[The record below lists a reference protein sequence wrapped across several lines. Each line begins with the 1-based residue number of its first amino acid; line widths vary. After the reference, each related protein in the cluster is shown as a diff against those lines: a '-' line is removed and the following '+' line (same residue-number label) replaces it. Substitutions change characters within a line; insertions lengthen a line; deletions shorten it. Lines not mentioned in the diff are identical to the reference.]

1 MNERFIA
8 ANDLLWDSFQLAADI
23 FEDGFRPDFLVGL
36 WRGGSAV
43 GIAVQEGLDY
53 FGVPTDHIAL
63 RTSYSGAP
71 RYEQMVSSADSI
83 RVHGMRYLHEKLC
96 GHHSM
101 LIVDDVY
108 STGSS
113 VRAVIDQLAKKT
125 RRNMPQDIRIAT
137 VWYRPTRNTL
147 QTPDYYVHEIVEIIS
162 AVPGMGLLFDTAN
175 ALHIGEHPL
184 KAAADAAPYTMG
196 THFKDHYMVRVA
208 KPNLHYEISGCALGD
223 GDAVLADAYR
233 VITANSPYSD
243 RLIMLLELFK
253 AKDQPAMECW
263 NRSIASSTSASARS
277 CAQASPRAV

>member
-8 ANDLLWDSFQLAADI
+8 ADDLLTDSFQLAANI

-71 RYEQMVSSADSI
+71 RYAQMVSKADSI
-83 RVHGMRYLHEKLC
+83 RVHGMKYLHEKLC
-96 GHHSM
+96 SHHSM

-113 VRAVIDQLAKKT
+113 VKAVIDQLAKKT

-137 VWYRPTRNTL
+137 VWYRPTEKTL
-147 QTPDYYVHEIVEIIS
+147 QTPEYYVHKTDDWLVLPYELSGFTIDELRENRPEM
-162 AVPGMGLLFDTAN
+162 AGLFDKLAPHVRADN
-175 ALHIGEHPL
+175 KP
-184 KAAADAAPYTMG
+184 KAG
-196 THFKDHYMVRVA
+196 
-208 KPNLHYEISGCALGD
+208 
-223 GDAVLADAYR
+223 
-233 VITANSPYSD
+233 
-243 RLIMLLELFK
+243 
-253 AKDQPAMECW
+253 
-263 NRSIASSTSASARS
+263 
-277 CAQASPRAV
+277 